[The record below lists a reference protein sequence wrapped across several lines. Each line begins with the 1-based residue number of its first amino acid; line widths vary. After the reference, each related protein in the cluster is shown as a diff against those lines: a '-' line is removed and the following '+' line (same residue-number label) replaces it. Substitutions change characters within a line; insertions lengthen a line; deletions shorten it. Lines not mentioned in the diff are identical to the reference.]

1 MQNLP
6 RQPPQSAAILPLN
19 VLIEV
24 KKRVVN
30 QIENSLTN
38 IPDGGIRDKMINLL
52 IAEESNLNW
61 LIYLKTLLAQ
71 LDINH
76 QIHNN

>member
-6 RQPPQSAAILPLN
+6 RQPPQSAAILLLN

-61 LIYLKTLLAQ
+61 LIYLETLLAQ
-71 LDINH
+71 LDLNH
-76 QIHNN
+76 NIHNN

>member
-19 VLIEV
+19 VLINV

-30 QIENSLTN
+30 QIENALTN
-38 IPDGGIRDKMINLL
+38 IPDGRIRDKMINLL
-52 IAEESNLNW
+52 IIEENNLNW

-71 LDINH
+71 LDLNH
-76 QIHNN
+76 NIHNN

>member
-71 LDINH
+71 LDLNH